1 MHRSRNGVC
10 NTPAPKFVCR
20 HLFAMK
26 LTFMDVRVRKALL
39 RALSSLCVGM
49 FILSAG
55 LCVFAQ
61 KTVTKRFP
69 VKANSRLEVINV
81 AGTVTVEGWNRDEVK
96 MVAEMEAPYAN
107 LAPQQNGDT
116 LSINVKNQSRSDTG
130 SINFKI
136 WTPNNS
142 TVDIETGQGNISI
155 KDINGA
161 MVRAHVWL
169 SGDIELLNLSMQSVM
184 ASNTTGDIVFDGILG
199 WGGKYEFKSTQGNI
213 NIRLP
218 GDSAFTLN
226 ATSPGRS
233 INLGAFGGNVNQTDP
248 RKVYGQI
255 GNGDKTY
262 LTVSNQ
268 KGRIAFIKR

>member
-1 MHRSRNGVC
+1 M
-10 NTPAPKFVCR
+10 
-20 HLFAMK
+20 
-26 LTFMDVRVRKALL
+26 
-39 RALSSLCVGM
+39 
-49 FILSAG
+49 
-55 LCVFAQ
+55 
-61 KTVTKRFP
+61 
-69 VKANSRLEVINV
+69 EVINV